1 MEKSLRPKARPKTL
15 TSPRPVSRPVNID
28 MRKTGLTTSTKNNLV
43 SGSVGTTPSTRGFVL
58 DEIETGSV
66 SGSGSTRGLPK
77 K

>member
-15 TSPRPVSRPVNID
+15 TSPRPVNRPVNID

-43 SGSVGTTPSTRGFVL
+43 SGSVGTTPSTRGFSEEL
-58 DEIETGSV
+58 ESGSI
-66 SGSGSTRGLPK
+66 SGSGSTRGFPK